1 VTILSENLTP
11 LEKEVYELIKK
22 SSEVLT
28 TDIPPRKRGV
38 VPRLVEKG
46 LVEAY
51 KKPTS
56 PWSPKKRKYLK
67 AKEA

>member
-1 VTILSENLTP
+1 MTILSEKLTP

-22 SSEVLT
+22 SSELLT
-28 TDIPPRKRGV
+28 TDIPPRMRGA
-38 VPRLVEKG
+38 VPRLIEKG

-51 KKPTS
+51 KKSTS
-56 PWSPKKRKYLK
+56 PWITKKRKYVK